1 MELREGQEKRRVR
14 DSASRLAAYSGRKTL
29 FVSATGISSNFR
41 IFRARTGQIAQA
53 EQKMPRGRVR
63 CELSEGFRA
72 VRVSFGKAARFL
84 CRDPKCPEVFK
95 RQLEE
100 AKTEWRRR
108 HPKLS
113 DMCARRKPEEGGFPG
128 RGV

>member
-1 MELREGQEKRRVR
+1 MSIRIESSDELEQLRT
-14 DSASRLAAYSGRKTL
+14 RLRKMTD
-29 FVSATGISSNFR
+29 
-41 IFRARTGQIAQA
+41 AQ
-53 EQKMPRGRVR
+53 
-63 CELSEGFRA
+63 L
-72 VRVSFGKAARFL
+72 VSFGKAARFL